1 MSCMSYTCYTKL
13 KIPSPLQNVHVL
25 SAHSATGHDLC
36 PMGIMHC
43 KIVLGDTLFMHTFI
57 VWKYI

>member
-36 PMGIMHC
+36 PMGINALQNC
-43 KIVLGDTLFMHTFI
+43 AR
-57 VWKYI
+57 